1 MARKILT
8 TARGVPIADNLN
20 SLTAGER
27 GPVLLQEVHL
37 IEKRR

>member
-1 MARKILT
+1 MSRKILT
-8 TARGVPIADNLN
+8 TARVGNIADTLN